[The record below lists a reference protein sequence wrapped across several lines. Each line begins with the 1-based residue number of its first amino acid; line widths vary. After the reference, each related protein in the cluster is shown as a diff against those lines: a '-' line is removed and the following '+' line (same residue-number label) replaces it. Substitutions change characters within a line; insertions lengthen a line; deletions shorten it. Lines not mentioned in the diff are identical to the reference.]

1 MKFGQFINCNMRNIF
16 LEKSYTR
23 CGGET
28 SPRPFPEKKI
38 EHISRSIVS
47 NFIQF
52 VFIAWQVEGYRNIL
66 KLSCRPLAFTLF
78 EAFLKYKKR
87 SGTSHSARI
96 IFEEKYFWCYVISI
110 DQISSSGLPLLC
122 EILGK
127 MCVRIVC
134 KPDCD
139 VMNFEVNLVFL
150 IKLFLLH
157 DQNVV
162 TKT

>member
-1 MKFGQFINCNMRNIF
+1 MASRGLSKYI
-16 LEKSYTR
+16 
-23 CGGET
+23 ET
-28 SPRPFPEKKI
+28 
-38 EHISRSIVS
+38 
-47 NFIQF
+47 
-52 VFIAWQVEGYRNIL
+52 
-66 KLSCRPLAFTLF
+66 KLQTLAFTLF

-87 SGTSHSARI
+87 SGTSHSAHI

-139 VMNFEVNLVFL
+139 VMNFEVNLIFL

>member
-1 MKFGQFINCNMRNIF
+1 M
-16 LEKSYTR
+16 
-23 CGGET
+23 
-28 SPRPFPEKKI
+28 
-38 EHISRSIVS
+38 
-47 NFIQF
+47 QF

-78 EAFLKYKKR
+78 ETFLKYKKR

-110 DQISSSGLPLLC
+110 DQISLSGLPLLC

-127 MCVRIVC
+127 MCVGIVC

-139 VMNFEVNLVFL
+139 VMNFEVNLIFL

-162 TKT
+162 TKS